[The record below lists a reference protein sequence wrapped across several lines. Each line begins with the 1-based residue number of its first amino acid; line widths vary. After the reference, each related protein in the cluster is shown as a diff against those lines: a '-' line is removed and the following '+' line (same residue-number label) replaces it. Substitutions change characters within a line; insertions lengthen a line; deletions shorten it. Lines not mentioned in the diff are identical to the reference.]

1 MRWIALFKESFS
13 LAFFSLIANR
23 LRTLLS
29 LLGVIFGI
37 FVIVLI
43 QASVD
48 ALSRDINK
56 TINNLGED
64 LIFVHK
70 WPWEGDFD
78 LPYWKYMVRPQP
90 SEEEMVWLRRR
101 LDGFADV
108 SYRGISEKP
117 VRFEGRS
124 ESAVSIHGVA
134 SDFEKVQHVRLEE
147 GRFITPQEIRTGSQ
161 VVVVGHNVA
170 ANLLKPTGGIGS
182 ELRVGPRKVTV
193 IGILRK
199 KGESLFDFGEDD
211 RIFIPYGLF
220 STMVAGNPFYS
231 HREIMVK
238 PLPGVPKA
246 RVRDEIIGA
255 MRSLRKLKPVE
266 EDDFSLNE
274 TSMLTKQTASISGV
288 LSVVGWVVGGL
299 SILVGAFGVANI
311 MFVSVQERTGQIGIQ
326 KALGATRPF
335 ILLQFLNESVL
346 LTLLGGG
353 LGILF
358 VALVGWVVRQVSSF
372 DLVLASSHVLYG
384 MVVSTLVGLIAGIS
398 PAWAAARMN
407 PVDAIRAGI

>member
-1 MRWIALFKESFS
+1 MRWIALLRESFS

-101 LDGFADV
+101 LDGFAEV

-134 SDFEKVQHVRLEE
+134 SDFEKVQHVRLAE
-147 GRFITPQEIRTGSQ
+147 GRFITPQEIRAGSQ

-170 ANLLKPTGGIGS
+170 TNLLKPTGGVGS

-211 RIFIPYGLF
+211 RIFMPYPLF

-238 PLPGVPKA
+238 PMPGVPKA

-353 LGILF
+353 LGIVF

-372 DLVLASSHVLYG
+372 DLVLSFGHVTYG
-384 MVVSTLVGLIAGIS
+384 MAVSTLVGLVSGIS

>member
-101 LDGFADV
+101 LDGFAEV

-117 VRFEGRS
+117 VRFEARS

-134 SDFEKVQHVRLEE
+134 SDFEKVQYVRLEE

-161 VVVVGHNVA
+161 VAVVGHNVA

-211 RIFIPYGLF
+211 RIFIPYPLF

-238 PLPGVPKA
+238 PLPNVPKA

-288 LSVVGWVVGGL
+288 LSIVGWVVGGL